1 MNYQFIST
9 TQNQQTNSNIQSF
22 GFNQS
27 KQNRNNNSNKNIEK
41 DELKRHIK
49 ITKNKGIFSLNEHNN
64 KNVIIDTDSEKG
76 LSIINEQNIKNKQKN
91 KKKGTA
97 KLLIEKLELNT
108 GDSLSRKLLNKKN
121 QRKFEEFAKKF
132 FYEKN
137 DLNIFEVFNNYLNN
151 SVDKYKIILPQ
162 NLIKKYKKNNLF
174 NKNENFNF
182 HIKKKAKH
190 QKINIKNLILILI

>member
-49 ITKNKGIFSLNEHNN
+49 ITKNKGNFYLNEHNN

-76 LSIINEQNIKNKQKN
+76 LSIINEQNMF
-91 KKKGTA
+91 
-97 KLLIEKLELNT
+97 LLT
-108 GDSLSRKLLNKKN
+108 
-121 QRKFEEFAKKF
+121 
-132 FYEKN
+132 
-137 DLNIFEVFNNYLNN
+137 
-151 SVDKYKIILPQ
+151 
-162 NLIKKYKKNNLF
+162 NLVWKV
-174 NKNENFNF
+174 
-182 HIKKKAKH
+182 AV
-190 QKINIKNLILILI
+190 